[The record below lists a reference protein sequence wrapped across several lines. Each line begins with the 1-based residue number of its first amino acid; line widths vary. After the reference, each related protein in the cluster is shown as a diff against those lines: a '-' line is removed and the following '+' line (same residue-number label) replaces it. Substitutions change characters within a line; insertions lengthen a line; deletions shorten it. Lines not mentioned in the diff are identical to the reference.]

1 MNMMLKSADL
11 ASITPIAED
20 RYVPISPLELEGEL
34 SELAQ
39 MARIA
44 SLTVFE
50 VVGDT
55 EFNRSGDGGEVF
67 EIIRHDLTPDGI
79 ARALFAVGHV
89 EDMVRALQKKLNL
102 G

>member
-11 ASITPIAED
+11 ANVTRVAED
-20 RYVPISPLELEGEL
+20 RYMPINPLDLEGDL
-34 SELAQ
+34 SEIAQ

-50 VVGDT
+50 VIGDT
-55 EFNRSGDGGEVF
+55 EFSRSGDDGQVF
-67 EIIRHDLTPDGI
+67 EVVSHDLTPDGV

-89 EDMVRALQKKLNL
+89 QDMIRAFQKKLNL

>member
-11 ASITPIAED
+11 ANVTRVAED
-20 RYVPISPLELEGEL
+20 RYMPISPLDLEGDL

-55 EFNRSGDGGEVF
+55 EFNRSGDGGQVF
-67 EIIRHDLTPDGI
+67 EVIRHDLTPDSV

-89 EDMVRALQKKLNL
+89 EDMIRTLQKKLKL
-102 G
+102 D

>member
-1 MNMMLKSADL
+1 MNMMLKGADL
-11 ASITPIAED
+11 ASSTPIAAD
-20 RYVPISPLELEGEL
+20 RRRPISPLDLESDI
-34 SELAQ
+34 SEIAQ

-55 EFNRSGDGGEVF
+55 EFRRSGEDGQVF
-67 EIIRHDLTPDGI
+67 EVIQHELTPDGV

-89 EDMVRALQKKLNL
+89 EDMIRALQKKLNL
-102 G
+102 D

>member
-1 MNMMLKSADL
+1 MNMMLKSVEL
-11 ASITPIAED
+11 AISTPVAED
-20 RYVPISPLELEGEL
+20 RYVPISPLDLEGDL

-44 SLTVFE
+44 SLSVFE

-55 EFNRSGDGGEVF
+55 EFNRSGDGGQVLEV
-67 EIIRHDLTPDGI
+67 ISHDLTPDGV

-89 EDMVRALQKKLNL
+89 EDMIRALQKKLKL
-102 G
+102 D

>member
-1 MNMMLKSADL
+1 MS
-11 ASITPIAED
+11 
-20 RYVPISPLELEGEL
+20 ISPLDLEGDL

-50 VVGDT
+50 AVGDT
-55 EFNRSGDGGEVF
+55 EFNRSGDGGQVF
-67 EIIRHDLTPDGI
+67 EVISHDLTPDGV

-89 EDMVRALQKKLNL
+89 EDMIRALQKKLNL
-102 G
+102 D

>member
-11 ASITPIAED
+11 ASSTPIAEN
-20 RYVPISPLELEGEL
+20 RRQPISPLDLESDL
-34 SELAQ
+34 SELVQ

-55 EFNRSGDGGEVF
+55 EFTRSGSDGQVF
-67 EIIRHDLTPDGI
+67 EVVSHDLTPDGV

-89 EDMVRALQKKLNL
+89 EDMIRAFQKKLNL
-102 G
+102 D

>member
-1 MNMMLKSADL
+1 MNMMLKSAEL
-11 ASITPIAED
+11 AISTPVAED
-20 RYVPISPLELEGEL
+20 RYMPISPLDLEGDL

-55 EFNRSGDGGEVF
+55 EFNRSGDGGQVF
-67 EIIRHDLTPDGI
+67 EVVSHDLTPDGV

-89 EDMVRALQKKLNL
+89 EDMIRTLQKKLNL
-102 G
+102 D